1 MVTTSK
7 ANPTT
12 FTTPTDRE
20 VVITRTFD
28 APRRFVF
35 EAHTKPE
42 HVRQWMLGPDGWT
55 MPVCEIDLRAGGTW
69 HFVWRKSDGAEL
81 DMRGSYRDVVP
92 PERIV
97 STESWGGPWPE
108 TVNTTVLTEENGRT
122 KMTLTILY
130 PSKEARDAAL
140 QTGMKDGATQSYDRL
155 DEYIRSRA

>member
-1 MVTTSK
+1 
-7 ANPTT
+7 
-12 FTTPTDRE
+12 
-20 VVITRTFD
+20 
-28 APRRFVF
+28 
-35 EAHTKPE
+35 
-42 HVRQWMLGPDGWT
+42 
-55 MPVCEIDLRAGGTW
+55 
-69 HFVWRKSDGAEL
+69 
-81 DMRGSYRDVVP
+81 VVP

-108 TVNTTVLTEENGRT
+108 TGNTTVLTEENGRT